1 MEKPFLLYFL
11 LKNISQSMAKV
22 LIVGCGDL
30 GGEVARRLFLA
41 GYEVVGVRASDK
53 PLPPNIKKIQADI
66 TQPKSLTALQNIN
79 PDILIYCVAA
89 SAQTDES
96 YQANYVEGLK
106 NALATQTNNH
116 ALQHVFFVSSTRVY
130 GQTHHSLNPD
140 TILDE
145 DTPVVPSD
153 FGGERLLEAE
163 NVLKQLPCKSTS
175 MRLSGIYG
183 RGRLYLVNMAKDP
196 TRWSQEN
203 NWSNRIHRDDA
214 ARFIVFLCDKV
225 TKKQKIEDCY
235 IVTDDMPTLQYDV
248 LTWLAKRQGVE
259 TTHINIAATHGG
271 KRLSNKRMR
280 GTGFQLQY
288 PNYQAG
294 YSQVLEEQ

>member
-1 MEKPFLLYFL
+1 MEKPFPLYFL
-11 LKNISQSMAKV
+11 LKNTSQSMAKV

-30 GGEVARRLFLA
+30 GGEVARRLLLA

-53 PLPPNIKKIQADI
+53 PLPPNIKKVQADI

-89 SAQTDES
+89 NAQTDES

-106 NALATQTNNH
+106 NALATQANNH
-116 ALQHVFFVSSTRVY
+116 GLQHVFFVSSTRVY

-145 DTPVVPSD
+145 DTPAVPND

-183 RGRLYLVNMAKDP
+183 RGRLYLLNMAKDP
-196 TRWSQEN
+196 TRWPQEN

-225 TKKQKIEDCY
+225 IKKQKIEDCY

-248 LTWLAKRQGVE
+248 LTWLAKRQRVE
-259 TTHINIAATHGG
+259 TTHINIPTTQGG

-288 PNYQAG
+288 PNYQVG
-294 YSQVLEEQ
+294 YSRVLEEQ